1 MILFFYILVFSN
13 ENTFTCCQVR
23 KLEEVNWVKPLNNY
37 LLSIYGNTLQY
48 QDDINSLNKLRQDI
62 RGVNADDTLKLYY
75 SYYSKL
81 ELIDLRIP
89 FHDLNKSKNYNL
101 NGLIH
106 FLHYHILKIL
116 SF

>member
-1 MILFFYILVFSN
+1 MFYILVFSN
-13 ENTFTCCQVR
+13 ENTFTCCSS
-23 KLEEVNWVKPLNNY
+23 KKTEEVNWVKPLNNY

-62 RGVNADDTLKLYY
+62 RGVNADDTGLKLYY

-106 FLHYHILKIL
+106 FLHYHILKIP
-116 SF
+116 